1 LRLGGSGEAHATVQ
15 HLSGMDDDVTS
26 LEFLRKVYRNNDL
39 PLSVRMR
46 AAALAIPFEAPKL
59 AATAYIAKTISQ
71 RCTKRCEPALLLKGL
86 ITEKSRRRIPW
97 SVVLPW
103 KTA

>member
-59 AATAYIAKTISQ
+59 AATAYIAEDDFAARLELAIARSAVKVIEH
-71 RCTKRCEPALLLKGL
+71 RAEPEPQLPMKSVHQAL
-86 ITEKSRRRIPW
+86 
-97 SVVLPW
+97 
-103 KTA
+103 